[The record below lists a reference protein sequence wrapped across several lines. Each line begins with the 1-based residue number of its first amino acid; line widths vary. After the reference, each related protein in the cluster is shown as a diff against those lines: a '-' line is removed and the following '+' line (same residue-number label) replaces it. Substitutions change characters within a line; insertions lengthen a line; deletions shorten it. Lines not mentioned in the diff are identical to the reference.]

1 MATSTVASAL
11 NDPTLTEDVREL
23 STLSRFQMIFAL
35 VRQWAVVAAAIA
47 VAAYCNVW
55 WVYLPVIV
63 IVASRQHAL
72 GIIMHDA
79 THYRLFKSRTA
90 NDLVSDWLCA
100 FPTGLST
107 QGYREEHMEH
117 HRHTGSHDDPYFM
130 MFQSDAKV
138 WGWPKSH
145 FQAARVLL
153 ADVSGW
159 NTLRSV
165 RMQLPWTALGQWL
178 KHRRDSLGPRCLR
191 DLICYGVFWTT
202 TATLLTLVGGWK
214 LFLLCW
220 FVPAL
225 TFYQLFVRLRWIS
238 EHPFDQ
244 ATGAGYVTRH
254 VAGTWLERM
263 TIAPL
268 NANYHLVHHLYPSV
282 PFYRLPAVHER
293 LLQCPAYREQA
304 ERYHDYLGE
313 DESVRAE
320 LITSGAA

>member
-1 MATSTVASAL
+1 MAISAVACAL
-11 NDPTLTEDVREL
+11 DDPKLADDVREL
-23 STLSRFQMIFAL
+23 ATLSRFRLIFAL
-35 VRQWAVVAAAIA
+35 GRQWAVIAAAVV
-47 VAAYCNVW
+47 VAAYFGSPWAYV
-55 WVYLPVIV
+55 PVIFV
-63 IVASRQHAL
+63 IASRQHAL

-79 THYRLFKSRTA
+79 THYRLFKNRTA
-90 NDLVSDWLCA
+90 NDLVSDWFCA

-107 QGYREEHMEH
+107 QGYREEHLEH
-117 HRHTGSHDDPYFM
+117 HRHTGSTDDPYFV
-130 MFQSDAKV
+130 MFQGDTV
-138 WGWPKSH
+138 WSWPKSR

-159 NTLRSV
+159 NTLRSM

-178 KHRRDSLGPRCLR
+178 RHRRDSLGPRCLR
-191 DLICYGVFWTT
+191 DLISYAVFWGV
-202 TATLLTLVGGWK
+202 TATLLTLCGGWK

-220 FVPAL
+220 FVPGM

-244 ATGAGYVTRH
+244 TVAAGYETRH
-254 VAGTWLERM
+254 VEGTWLERL

-268 NANYHLVHHLYPSV
+268 NINYHIAHHLFPGV

-304 ERYHDYLGE
+304 DRYRDYLGE
-313 DESVRAE
+313 NESVRAE
-320 LITSGAA
+320 LVTTGTV